1 MKLTKSRLKQ
11 IIKEELSQLKEFGP
25 PVDPPDPGEWTDP
38 PAEEDREITPE
49 DEEAMRATRQEQIS
63 KLKLELKD
71 AVLRKHQIESELLK
85 LGVSH
90 EEVMA
95 PDSDP
100 F

>member
-38 PAEEDREITPE
+38 AAEEDPEITPE
-49 DEEAMRATRQEQIS
+49 DEEAMRQETIR
-63 KLKLELKD
+63 KLHRELERVV
-71 AVLRKHQIESELLK
+71 ARKHQIEAK
-85 LGVSH
+85 LQGFGAPL
-90 EEVMA
+90 A